1 MPTFNELL
9 EQAAQGQA
17 YGVSPTDSP
26 SSALTK
32 KRRGAAPGAPTRKHK
47 HVSRRDGDS
56 VKCLKLEHETIEQNG
71 TPTAARTNEH
81 TTSDKAL
88 DKPDILT
95 DCKRV
100 DSTRSKGPTPALQ
113 KLVFNLQ
120 IETTNTSPQH
130 GALLNRFEE
139 PDSAI
144 TSLHAGT
151 LEYFDRARNACI
163 QLTTDERH
171 KPAYMGK
178 KLVLESV
185 WQDQKGRIVDTTR
198 REYTNEDKDYFT
210 VKEVVKRIVDFE
222 RIDRPKSQWF
232 GGIDCH
238 HIFFEGLRPNS
249 KRDAFQIR
257 WGS

>member
-32 KRRGAAPGAPTRKHK
+32 KRKGAAPGAPTRKHK

-100 DSTRSKGPTPALQ
+100 KSTRSKGPTPALQ
-113 KLVFNLQ
+113 ELQFNLL

-130 GALLNRFEE
+130 GTLLNRFEE
-139 PDSAI
+139 PDSTI
-144 TSLHAGT
+144 TSLQAGT
-151 LEYFDRARNACI
+151 LEYYDRARDELV
-163 QLTTDERH
+163 QLTTELH
-171 KPAYMGK
+171 KPAYVGK

-185 WQDQKGRIVDTTR
+185 WRTREGRIVDSTR
-198 REYTNEDKDYFT
+198 CEYNNDKDHFT
-210 VKEVVKRIVDFE
+210 VKEVVQRIVDFE
-222 RIDRPKSQWF
+222 RTDRPKSKWF

-238 HIFFEGLRPNS
+238 HVYFEGLCPNS
-249 KRDAFQIR
+249 KRDAFCIR